1 MAPSLT
7 GVLKPDHSS
16 RQTTVFRDGALQ
28 AQPHRLKGLLARNIF
43 RRLHV
48 CRHDWPDPVS
58 FCPELILRWSSS
70 MPHTYVLGH
79 TSTELERL
87 DYQASLLRPITHRLL
102 IDAGIKRGM
111 RILDVGCGT
120 GASALLAAEL
130 VGQDGEVI
138 GIDRSEIAI
147 EAANGAARKSA
158 YRNLAFQMSDLE
170 AFRDDRKFDMVIG
183 RYVMIH
189 QSEPVGFLRQAAHLV
204 RDGGRMAFHE
214 MDLAE
219 QVLSS
224 PTVAQWDAVVK
235 DLLSRVQRKFLG
247 PFVGRHLVSAFV
259 DAGLPI
265 PQMAGYV
272 LMGGATC
279 GVPKLVIDT
288 LRTMSGGSENTTLA
302 DGTEIVF
309 SQKLDELIDMI
320 REARAQVSWPTQVCV
335 WVEKTP

>member
-1 MAPSLT
+1 
-7 GVLKPDHSS
+7 
-16 RQTTVFRDGALQ
+16 
-28 AQPHRLKGLLARNIF
+28 
-43 RRLHV
+43 
-48 CRHDWPDPVS
+48 
-58 FCPELILRWSSS
+58 
-70 MPHTYVLGH
+70 
-79 TSTELERL
+79 
-87 DYQASLLRPITHRLL
+87 
-102 IDAGIKRGM
+102 
-111 RILDVGCGT
+111 
-120 GASALLAAEL
+120 
-130 VGQDGEVI
+130 
-138 GIDRSEIAI
+138 
-147 EAANGAARKSA
+147 
-158 YRNLAFQMSDLE
+158 
-170 AFRDDRKFDMVIG
+170 
-183 RYVMIH
+183 
-189 QSEPVGFLRQAAHLV
+189 
-204 RDGGRMAFHE
+204 MAFHE

-224 PTVAQWDAVVK
+224 PTVVQWDAVVK
-235 DLLSRVQRKFLG
+235 DLLSRVQKKFLG